1 MNVAILG
8 AGQLGQMLALAGIP
22 LDIRPVFLDPQ
33 PDAPGSRLATQLLAD
48 YTDHAAL
55 DQLAR
60 ICQVATFD
68 FENVP
73 VEAANHLAQRIP
85 VYPPPHALE
94 QSQDRL
100 REKTLFRS
108 LGIPTAPFQAVDS
121 LAELEA
127 AVARL
132 GLPAILKTRRLG
144 YDGKGQAW
152 LRDRGDCASAWHR
165 LGGQDLIVEGVVA
178 FRRELSLMAVRG
190 RDGQQAFYPLTEN
203 WHADGILRLSQPAAP
218 DAALQAQAE
227 RYGQRLLEQLD
238 YVGVLALELFDC
250 EHGLLA
256 NEFAPRVHNSGHWTI
271 EGSVTSQFEN
281 HLRAI
286 VGLPLGETTATGC
299 CAMRNCI
306 GSLPAMD
313 AVLAIPGTHYHSYG
327 KAPRPGRKLGHITIT
342 APHAEDLASRLQALE
357 AVVSGCPDPGLKQ
370 ATP

>member
-22 LDIRPVFLDPQ
+22 LEIRPFFLDPQ
-33 PDAPGSRLATQLLAD
+33 PEAPGSQVASQLLAD

-60 ICQVATFD
+60 DCQVATFD

-73 VEAANHLAQRIP
+73 VEAVNHLARRIP
-85 VYPPPHALE
+85 VYPPPRALE

-100 REKTLFRS
+100 REKTLFHS

-127 AVARL
+127 AVSRL

-152 LRDRGDCASAWHR
+152 LREIADCAPAWHR
-165 LGGQDLIVEGVVA
+165 LGGQDLIVEGVVI
-178 FRRELSLMAVRG
+178 FRRELSLIAVRG
-190 RDGQQAFYPLTEN
+190 RDGQQAFYPLVEN
-203 WHADGILRLSQPAAP
+203 QHADGILRLSRPAAP

-227 RYGQRLLEQLD
+227 HHGQRLLEHLD

-250 EHGLLA
+250 EQGLLA
-256 NEFAPRVHNSGHWTI
+256 NEFAPRVHNSGHWTL
-271 EGSVTSQFEN
+271 GGAVTSQFEQ
-281 HLRAI
+281 HIRAI
-286 VGLPLGETTATGC
+286 CGWPLGKTARLGRVE
-299 CAMRNCI
+299 MKNLI
-306 GSLPAMD
+306 GHD
-313 AVLAIPGTHYHSYG
+313 ADEWERILAEPGAHLHLYG
-327 KAPRPGRKLGHITIT
+327 KAEARPGRKMGHVTRVF
-342 APHAEDLASRLQALE
+342 PEK
-357 AVVSGCPDPGLKQ
+357 P
-370 ATP
+370 

>member
-22 LDIRPVFLDPQ
+22 LEIRPFFLDPQ
-33 PDAPGSRLATQLLAD
+33 PEAPGSRVAPQLLAD

-60 ICQVATFD
+60 DCQVATFD

-73 VEAANHLAQRIP
+73 VEAVNHLARRIP
-85 VYPPPHALE
+85 VYPPPRALE

-127 AVARL
+127 AVSRM

-152 LRDRGDCASAWHR
+152 LRDIADCAPAWHR
-165 LGGQDLIVEGVVA
+165 LGGQDLIVEGVVI
-178 FRRELSLMAVRG
+178 FRRELSLIAVRG
-190 RDGQQAFYPLTEN
+190 RDGQQVFYPLVEN
-203 WHADGILRLSQPAAP
+203 QHADGILRLSRPAAP

-227 RYGQRLLEQLD
+227 HHGQRLLEHLD

-250 EHGLLA
+250 EQGLLA
-256 NEFAPRVHNSGHWTI
+256 NEFAPRVHNSGHWTL
-271 EGSVTSQFEN
+271 EGAETSQFEN

-286 VGLPLGETTATGC
+286 LGLPLGETTTVGC

-306 GSLPAMD
+306 GNLPELG
-313 AVLAIPGTHYHSYG
+313 AVLAIPGAHYHGYG
-327 KAPRPGRKLGHITIT
+327 KIPRPGRKLGHITIT
-342 APHAEDLASRLQALE
+342 ASDAAALAARLQALD
-357 AVVSGCPDPGLKQ
+357 ALLSDRFDSG
-370 ATP
+370 T